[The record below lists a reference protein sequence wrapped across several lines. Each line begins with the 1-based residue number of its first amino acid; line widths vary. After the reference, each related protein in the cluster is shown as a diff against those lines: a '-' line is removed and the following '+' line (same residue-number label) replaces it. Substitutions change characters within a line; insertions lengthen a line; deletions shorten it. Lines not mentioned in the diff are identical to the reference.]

1 MKYSLN
7 CIGLSS
13 HPQHTLALRQQY
25 GHSGMVTFLIK
36 GALGES
42 AAFLQALKIFKKAPS
57 LGTDVSI
64 ASIP

>member
-1 MKYSLN
+1 MNFVPYLQKKA
-7 CIGLSS
+7 I
-13 HPQHTLALRQQY
+13 AIKQQY

-36 GALGES
+36 GDIKES
-42 AAFLQALKIFKKAPS
+42 SAFMEALKVFKKAPS